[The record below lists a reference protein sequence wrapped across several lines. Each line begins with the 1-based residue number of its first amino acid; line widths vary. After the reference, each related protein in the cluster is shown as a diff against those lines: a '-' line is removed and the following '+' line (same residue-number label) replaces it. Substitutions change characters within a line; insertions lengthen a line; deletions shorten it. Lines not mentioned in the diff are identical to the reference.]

1 MHDTSNIVA
10 SFLHHHHHH
19 QHQNH
24 AIQYTNNKSLPNK
37 IEKIKLIKKNLEY
50 IKQQTN
56 LNNELN
62 RKTRVVLTNLN
73 NINEKLNKQEIVKK
87 KSNENFNNNN
97 NNISKINSDLIKY
110 VKLRERYI
118 KHANYWQQIWLFTDN
133 PIFEYGTR
141 LISLS
146 ILLSFFFMF

>member
-10 SFLHHHHHH
+10 SFLHHHQH
-19 QHQNH
+19 QNQNH

>member
-1 MHDTSNIVA
+1 MTE
-10 SFLHHHHHH
+10 
-19 QHQNH
+19 
-24 AIQYTNNKSLPNK
+24 
-37 IEKIKLIKKNLEY
+37 IESKPTLQ
-50 IKQQTN
+50 QQTN

-110 VKLRERYI
+110 VKLRERHI